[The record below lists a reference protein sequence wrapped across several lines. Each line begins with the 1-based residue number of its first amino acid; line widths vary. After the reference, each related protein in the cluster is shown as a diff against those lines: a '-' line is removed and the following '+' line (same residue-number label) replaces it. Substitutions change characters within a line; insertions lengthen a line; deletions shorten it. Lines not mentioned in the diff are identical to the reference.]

1 MKEII
6 LKDENTFHKNVLEDY
21 NNLRKTARR
30 MEFQIKIDH
39 STIIRRLAQI
49 RKVRKMDKW
58 TFHELNDI
66 QKFR

>member
-1 MKEII
+1 
-6 LKDENTFHKNVLEDY
+6 
-21 NNLRKTARR
+21 

-39 STIIRRLAQI
+39 SIIIRRLAQV